1 MAEQRLTTEDF
12 ASPHKHT
19 DSTHTDSTAE
29 GHGGTRDD
37 AAGHDLP
44 GHDRA
49 GHDTAGHDTAG
60 YGTAGHDADTS
71 REWREQDATGGYDGR
86 EPVEQTPSDRDVAE
100 PHLTDQERYDAE
112 PVAADGTTADRT
124 TDDGTTDD
132 RTTDDEFIDETAAGE
147 VGAAPVEHSPV
158 AVTASDAPLFTTD
171 DATNYRDEWRALQA
185 DFVDDPREAVQ
196 RADELVAQVI
206 QSLATTFAEHKR
218 SLEGQW
224 QQGEQ
229 VETEELRQALKR
241 YRSFF
246 DRLLSV

>member
-12 ASPHKHT
+12 ASPHKHDGT
-19 DSTHTDSTAE
+19 EHDAAKHGSGEYGTAE
-29 GHGGTRDD
+29 PGT
-37 AAGHDLP
+37 AGY
-44 GHDRA
+44 G
-49 GHDTAGHDTAG
+49 TAGH
-60 YGTAGHDADTS
+60 GTAGHDADTS
-71 REWREQDATGGYDGR
+71 REWREQDATGAYDTGAGARDEQRYDGR
-86 EPVEQTPSDRDVAE
+86 EPVEQTPADRDVAE
-100 PHLTDQERYDAE
+100 PDLTDRERLDAE
-112 PVAADGTTADRT
+112 PVA
-124 TDDGTTDD
+124 DDV
-132 RTTDDEFIDETAAGE
+132 FVDETAAGA
-147 VGAAPVEHSPV
+147 VGAPVEHS
-158 AVTASDAPLFTTD
+158 ADSTDSPLFTTD
-171 DATNYRDEWRALQA
+171 DATSYRDEWRTLQA

-224 QQGEQ
+224 QEGEQ